1 MPTAEKNATVSD
13 LSQKMS
19 QADAI
24 FLADFSG
31 IDVAAVTQLR
41 RSLRAAGVEY
51 QVVKNRLAK
60 LAATD
65 AGLDPLGAY
74 LEGPTAMAFVQDDP
88 VAPAKILQKFIDD
101 GGKLVIKTG
110 YVDGQILTP
119 ESVSQLAKLPS
130 REELI
135 GKLLGS
141 IQSPL
146 YGFSGVLNGLLRSVV
161 LALAAV
167 RDQKSGPEP
176 EPESQPESGGEAP
189 AA

>member
-1 MPTAEKNATVSD
+1 MPTAEKNTTVSD

-41 RSLRAAGVEY
+41 RSLREAGVDY

-65 AGLDPLGAY
+65 AGLDSLGQY
-74 LEGPTAMAFVQDDP
+74 LQGPTAMAFVKDDP

-101 GGKLVIKTG
+101 GGKLAIKSG
-110 YVDGQILTP
+110 YVDGQILTS
-119 ESVSQLAKLPS
+119 EAVGQLAKLPS

-141 IQSPL
+141 VQSPL
-146 YGFSGVLNGLLRSVV
+146 YGFSAVLNGLLRGVV

-167 RDQKSGPEP
+167 RDQKAE
-176 EPESQPESGGEAP
+176 GETP

>member
-1 MPTAEKNATVSD
+1 MPTAEKSATVSD

-31 IDVAAVTQLR
+31 IDVESVTQLR
-41 RSLRAAGVEY
+41 RSLREAGVEY

-60 LAATD
+60 RAAND
-65 AGLDPLGAY
+65 AGLSNLGDY

-101 GGKLVIKTG
+101 GGKLAIKTG
-110 YVDGQILTP
+110 YVDGQILTA
-119 ESVSQLAKLPS
+119 EAVGQLAKLPS
-130 REELI
+130 REELV

-141 IQSPL
+141 VQSPL
-146 YGFSGVLNGLLRSVV
+146 FGLAGVLNGLLRGVT
-161 LALAAV
+161 LAVAAI
-167 RDQKSGPEP
+167 RDQKS
-176 EPESQPESGGEAP
+176 EAE
-189 AA
+189 AEA

>member
-1 MPTAEKNATVSD
+1 MPTAEKTSTVSD

-31 IDVAAVTQLR
+31 IDVESVTQLR
-41 RSLRAAGVEY
+41 RTLREAGVDY

-60 LAATD
+60 LAAND
-65 AGLDPLGAY
+65 AGLTGLAEH
-74 LEGPTAMAFVQDDP
+74 LTGPTAMAFVQDDDP

-101 GGKLVIKTG
+101 GGKLAIKTG
-110 YVDGQILTP
+110 YVDGQVLTA
-119 ESVSQLAKLPS
+119 EAVQQLAKLPS
-130 REELI
+130 REELV

-141 IQSPL
+141 VQSPL
-146 YGFSGVLNGLLRSVV
+146 YGLSGVLNGLLRSVV

-167 RDQKSGPEP
+167 RDQKS
-176 EPESQPESGGEAP
+176 EAEG
-189 AA
+189 AAA